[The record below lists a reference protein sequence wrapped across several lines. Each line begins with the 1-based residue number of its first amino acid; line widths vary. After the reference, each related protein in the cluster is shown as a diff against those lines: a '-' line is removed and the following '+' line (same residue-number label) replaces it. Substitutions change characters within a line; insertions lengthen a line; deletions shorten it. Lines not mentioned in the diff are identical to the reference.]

1 MGTVARRCASPATGN
16 RAMPAPQRLHSP
28 WSLHSLGLF
37 VHHFHDA
44 RPVCAPR
51 SGSSPEGGD
60 SARPLSG
67 SRAIERIA
75 STLNVPREV
84 VQWEFWNVWDAL
96 RADAKFTDYL
106 PVLTEKRVMAVL
118 RRKEMH
124 ASRTADS
131 HDRPGHASI

>member
-1 MGTVARRCASPATGN
+1 MGTVARRRALSATGN
-16 RAMPAPQRLHSP
+16 RAMPAPQRLHSA
-28 WSLHSLGLF
+28 WSPHSPGLS
-37 VHHFHDA
+37 VHHFRDA
-44 RPVCAPR
+44 RPARAPWG
-51 SGSSPEGGD
+51 GSSPEGGG

-96 RADAKFTDYL
+96 MADAKFTDYL
-106 PVLTEKRVMAVL
+106 PVLTEKRVMAAL
-118 RRKEMH
+118 RQKGWH